1 MKVEYELKLGQVRQ
15 MIDQGGKTVEVAVS
29 RAIPK
34 ALAILE
40 RHHKREEFRRG
51 ASAGPSVAGRVS
63 SRTGELSKSYR
74 IYHERGSLV
83 GYYGSELTRAAIL
96 ERGGEIKAGAKLL
109 SIPTQAAKVGV
120 GGAMSPRRYPGLRFM
135 WPIYKK
141 TGKKAL
147 GMVEGGKSVVYFW
160 LVDKVTIPPRLML
173 ERTQQAREGDVAE
186 FIADAAE
193 KGLLGNA

>member
-15 MIDQGGKTVEVAVS
+15 MIDQGGRAVEVAVS

-40 RHHKREEFRRG
+40 RHHKREEFLRKSG
-51 ASAGPSVAGRVS
+51 TVSSIPSAIT
-63 SRTGELSKSYR
+63 SRTGELSRSYR

-96 ERGGEIKAGAKLL
+96 ERGGEIKAKTKLL
-109 SIPTQAAKVGV
+109 AVPARAAKVGFV
-120 GGAMSPRRYPGLRFM
+120 GATSPGRYPGLRFM

-147 GMVEGGKSVVYFW
+147 GMIRGGKSVVYFW

-173 ERTQQAREGDVAE
+173 QRTQQAREGDVVNMV
-186 FIADAAE
+186 ADAAE